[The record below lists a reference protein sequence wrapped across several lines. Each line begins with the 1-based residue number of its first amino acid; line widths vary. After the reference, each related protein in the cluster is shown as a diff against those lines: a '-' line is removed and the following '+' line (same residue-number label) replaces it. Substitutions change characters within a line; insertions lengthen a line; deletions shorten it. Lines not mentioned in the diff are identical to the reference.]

1 MLKEAT
7 VLLDDIL
14 HGWLHP
20 VSMGPGTYALRAE
33 DLLEVAS
40 LCGSLEAS
48 CSGAASVS
56 FVLAGTEHRLYDIPG
71 RGAGFF
77 RAALSGMS
85 GLARAIDKMR
95 FPELA
100 EADEA
105 TKTFFPKLSREALP
119 NILELLAAQEREQ
132 ENRGIEWLNPY
143 GFDVTFDYYDKSGR
157 RIPLHVTTAN
167 DNRAPLHLKINRL

>member
-1 MLKEAT
+1 MLDEAV

-20 VSMGPGTYALRAE
+20 VSTVPDTYVLRAE

-40 LCGSLEAS
+40 LCGSLEAT

-56 FVLAGTEHRLYDIPG
+56 FVLAGTEHRSYNIPG
-71 RGAGFF
+71 RGAGCF
-77 RAALSGMS
+77 RAALGGMS

-100 EADEA
+100 EAEA
-105 TKTFFPKLSREALP
+105 ATRLSFPKVSREALP
-119 NILELLAAQEREQ
+119 DILKLLDAQEMDQ
-132 ENRGIEWLNPY
+132 ESRGIEQLNPY
-143 GFDVTFDYYDKSGR
+143 GFDITFDYYDKSGNR
-157 RIPLHVTTAN
+157 VPLHVITAN
-167 DNRAPLHLKINRL
+167 DNRAPLHLRITSL

>member
-1 MLKEAT
+1 MLTEAV

-20 VSMGPGTYALRAE
+20 ISTAPDTYVLRAE

-48 CSGAASVS
+48 CSGTASVS
-56 FVLAGTEHRLYDIPG
+56 FVLAETESRLYNIPG
-71 RGAGFF
+71 GGAAHL
-77 RAALSGMS
+77 RAALGGMS

-100 EADEA
+100 EADA
-105 TKTFFPKLSREALP
+105 AMRISFPKVSREALP
-119 NILELLAAQEREQ
+119 NILRLLAAQERDQ
-132 ENRGIEWLNPY
+132 ESRGIEQLNPY
-143 GFDVTFDYYDKSGR
+143 GFDVTFDYHDKSGN
-157 RIPLHVTTAN
+157 RIPLHVITAN
-167 DNRAPLHLKINRL
+167 DNRTPLHLKIDRL